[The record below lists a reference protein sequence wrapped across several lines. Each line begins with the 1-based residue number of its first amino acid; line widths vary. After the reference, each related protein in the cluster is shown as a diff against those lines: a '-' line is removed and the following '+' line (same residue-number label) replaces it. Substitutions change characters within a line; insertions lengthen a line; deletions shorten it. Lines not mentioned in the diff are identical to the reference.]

1 MIKPII
7 ISIDGFLRSLHLEN
21 HSMKK
26 IITLLLLSF
35 LIHAAMAQVEIRPF
49 LGANFSNVSKT
60 PDGASTQAKI
70 GGQIGASLMIGNRF
84 HLNPGISY
92 FSRTTEYVYADSPEL
107 NTDLI
112 TNGISIPILVG
123 YRFVDPTTEPVF
135 NFRLYAGPSMMFLTQ
150 NEFSGGEEREEI
162 DWSNTLWGGQLGAG
176 LDIFIFF
183 VDVSY
188 EFGLSDTFDGG
199 ENNTVSDF
207 TKVKN
212 NTFYVNAGVRL
223 SFSR

>member
-1 MIKPII
+1 
-7 ISIDGFLRSLHLEN
+7 
-21 HSMKK
+21 MKK
-26 IITLLLLSF
+26 IYTLLLFSF
-35 LIHAAMAQVEIRPF
+35 LIHSAIAQVEIRPF

-92 FSRTTEYVYADSPEL
+92 FSRTTEYVYADNPDF
-107 NTDLI
+107 NADLV
-112 TNGISIPILVG
+112 TSGVSIPLLVG
-123 YRFVDPTTEPVF
+123 YRFVDPTTEPIL
-135 NFRLYAGPSMMFLTQ
+135 NFRLYAGPSLMFLTK
-150 NEFSGGEEREEI
+150 NEFSGSGDDDTI
-162 DWSNTLWGGQLGAG
+162 DWNNTLWGGQVGAG

-188 EFGLSDTFDGG
+188 EFGLTDTFDGG
-199 ENNTVSDF
+199 ENNTISDF

>member
-1 MIKPII
+1 
-7 ISIDGFLRSLHLEN
+7 
-21 HSMKK
+21 MKK
-26 IITLLLLSF
+26 TITLLLLSF
-35 LIHAAMAQVEIRPF
+35 LTTAAIAQVEIRPY
-49 LGANFSNVSKT
+49 LGMNFSNVSKT

-92 FSRTTEYVYADSPEL
+92 FTRTTEYVYSDSPDL
-107 NTDLI
+107 DTDLLV
-112 TNGISIPILVG
+112 NGVSIPLLVG

-135 NFRLYAGPSMMFLTQ
+135 NFRLYAGPSLMFLTKK
-150 NEFSGGEEREEI
+150 EFSGGVENETVNWK
-162 DWSNTLWGGQLGAG
+162 DNQWGGQVGAG

-183 VDVSY
+183 IDLSY
-188 EFGLSDTFDGG
+188 EFGLTDTFDGG
-199 ENNTVSDF
+199 ENNTISDF

>member
-1 MIKPII
+1 
-7 ISIDGFLRSLHLEN
+7 
-21 HSMKK
+21 MKK
-26 IITLLLLSF
+26 IFILLSF
-35 LIHAAMAQVEIRPF
+35 GFLVNSAMAQVEIRPF

-84 HLNPGISY
+84 HLNPGIAY
-92 FSRTTEYVYADSPEL
+92 FSRTTEYVFSDSPEL
-107 NTDLI
+107 DADLLI
-112 TNGISIPILVG
+112 NGVSIPILVG
-123 YRFVDPTTEPVF
+123 YRFVDPTSEPLF
-135 NFRLYAGPSMMFLTQ
+135 NFRLYAGPSLMFLTK
-150 NEFSGGEEREEI
+150 NEFSGDTENDII
-162 DWSNTLWGGQLGAG
+162 DWNNTLWGGQVGAG
-176 LDIFIFF
+176 IDLFIFF

-188 EFGLSDTFDGG
+188 EFGLTDTFDGG
-199 ENNTVSDF
+199 ENNTISDF

>member
-1 MIKPII
+1 
-7 ISIDGFLRSLHLEN
+7 
-21 HSMKK
+21 MKK
-26 IITLLLLSF
+26 TITLLLLSF
-35 LIHAAMAQVEIRPF
+35 LTTAAIAQVEIRPY
-49 LGANFSNVSKT
+49 LGMNFSNVSKT

-84 HLNPGISY
+84 HLNLGISY
-92 FSRTTEYVYADSPEL
+92 FTRTTEYVYSDSPDL
-107 NTDLI
+107 DTDLLV
-112 TNGISIPILVG
+112 NGVSIPLLVG

-135 NFRLYAGPSMMFLTQ
+135 NFRLYAGPSLMFLTKK
-150 NEFSGGEEREEI
+150 EFSGGVENETVNWK
-162 DWSNTLWGGQLGAG
+162 DNQWGGQVGAG

-183 VDVSY
+183 IDLSY
-188 EFGLSDTFDGG
+188 EFGLTDTFDGG
-199 ENNTVSDF
+199 ENNTISDF